1 MNKLKNKL
9 PYYSQTIEQILSEFK
24 TRKDGLNDK
33 EVKNLREIFGKNE
46 IKIKNPIPFWKR
58 FIEPFTDPLTI
69 LLALAAI
76 VSLMVGETETG
87 IIFFIIIA
95 LNAGLEFWQRHQ
107 AENIMDS
114 LQNFLKETA
123 KVRRNGKFRE
133 ILSTELVPG
142 DIVILDEGDAV
153 PADIR
158 LIKTR
163 RLQVNAFALTGESVP
178 QQKSEFAISGNFAP
192 ADQTNMVHMGSN
204 IVTGSGEGVVVG
216 TGMNTIFGH
225 ISGLSMEQDQD
236 QTPLQKELG
245 KMAKKNFL
253 IAIVIMIAMIFAGIF
268 VLDKSWSATI
278 IFAIVVATSMVPQG
292 LPLEVNLSLLLGVF
306 RLGKKKAIVKKLS
319 AVESLGS
326 ASLICTDK
334 TGTLTRNEMNVE
346 YVFGENFEMEIKGEG
361 YLPTAK
367 IFLKTKSKEKQ
378 VFDNGINSNLF
389 AKFREFFNALY
400 FNNHARLAEP
410 DSKHDNYYVIGDPT
424 EGALRVLGK
433 RVGLKVE
440 NFFAEYAE
448 EDEIPFDSDRKM
460 MSTLFVRKNDNK
472 VVVFTKGATES
483 VLENCTHLKDLT
495 TGEIREL
502 TKDKSR
508 EILQKTAKLAQNAYR
523 VLAIATK
530 EISRKK
536 EYKGEEVESKLVF
549 LGCVAMMDLPRQGVQ
564 QAFQVSTQAG
574 IKTIMIT
581 GDNELTAIAIAKK
594 VKLIPEDEKGVFKI
608 TGANLAKIS
617 DKKLVQEIQKAKA
630 GVFSRVSP
638 LQKLRIVKLMKK
650 AGEIVA
656 VTGDGVNDAP
666 ALRQAHIGVSMG
678 KIGTSV
684 AKESAQIVLAD
695 DSYSTLISAIKEGR
709 TIYQNLIKTVKS
721 CYTSNFGELSVVLLG
736 IFFAGKLAGA
746 EPLTPVQILLIDLL
760 GELGPLI
767 ALTFDPLFK
776 DSMKKPPR
784 NTRRSV
790 LNKIALVDIIGTGLF
805 MGGAAFV
812 VFVITL
818 MLTNDSVM
826 ASTATYIMLILVQY
840 LNMLTR
846 RHPDFIFSKYLFT
859 NKYLWW
865 AMGITFAII
874 LGLIYSPIGAMKAV
888 SFKPLSAKIW
898 LYIMGILTI
907 VLVGLEI
914 KKKFINKWTISEYGE
929 L

>member
-1 MNKLKNKL
+1 MKSKNTL
-9 PYYSQTIEQILSEFK
+9 PYYSQTIQQILSEFK
-24 TRKDGLNDK
+24 TRKDGLTEK
-33 EVKNLREIFGKNE
+33 EVVKFRGIFGRNE
-46 IKIKNPIPFWKR
+46 IIIKNPVPLWKR
-58 FIEPFTDPLTI
+58 IVEPFLDPLTL
-69 LLALAAI
+69 LLAMAAV
-76 VSLMVGETETG
+76 VSLIVGEIETG

-95 LNAGLEFWQRHQ
+95 LNAGLEFWQKHQ
-107 AENIMDS
+107 AENIMNS
-114 LQNFLKETA
+114 LQNFLQDTA

-133 ILSTELVPG
+133 ILSAELVPG
-142 DIVILDEGDAV
+142 DIVLLDEGDAV

-178 QQKSEFAISGNFAP
+178 QQKSEFAISGDFSP

-216 TGMNTIFGH
+216 TGMNTIFGQ

-245 KMAKKNFL
+245 KMARKNFA
-253 IAIVIMIAMIFAGIF
+253 IAIGIMIVMIFAGHYF
-268 VLDKSWSATI
+268 LHKSWSSTI

-361 YLPTAK
+361 YLPTADV
-367 IFLKTKSKEKQ
+367 FLKLKSEPKQKFNTKTNLDL
-378 VFDNGINSNLF
+378 FSNF
-389 AKFREFFNALY
+389 AGFFQALY
-400 FNNHARLAEP
+400 FNNHARVGEP
-410 DSKHDNYYVIGDPT
+410 DEKHSDYYVIGDPT
-424 EGALRVLGK
+424 EGALRVLGR
-433 RVGLKVE
+433 RVGLKVADFSAKYE
-440 NFFAEYAE
+440 E

-460 MSTLFVRKNDNK
+460 MSTLFVRKSDKK

-483 VLENCTHLKDLT
+483 VLAQCTHIKDFKTGKISKLT
-495 TGEIREL
+495 PE
-502 TKDKSR
+502 KSR
-508 EILQKTAKLAQNAYR
+508 EILEKVGDLAQKAYR
-523 VLAIATK
+523 VLAIASK
-530 EISRKK
+530 EMPRQK
-536 EYKGEEVESKLVF
+536 EYKGEEVESGLVF
-549 LGCVAMMDLPRQGVQ
+549 LGCVAMMDLPRKGVRES
-564 QAFQVSTQAG
+564 FEISTGAG

-581 GDNELTAIAIAKK
+581 GDNELTALAIAKK
-594 VKLIPEDEKGVFKI
+594 VKLIPENEEGVFKI
-608 TGANLAKIS
+608 TGANLAKLS
-617 DKKLVQEIQKAKA
+617 DKKLVQEIKRCRA

-638 LQKLRIVKLMKK
+638 AQKLRIVKLMKK

-684 AKESAQIVLAD
+684 AKEAAQIVLAD
-695 DSYSTLISAIKEGR
+695 DSYSTLVTAIKEGR

-736 IFFAGKLAGA
+736 LFFAGRLSGV

-760 GELGPLI
+760 GELIPLI
-767 ALTFDPLFK
+767 MLTFDPLFK

-784 NTRRSV
+784 NRNHNV
-790 LNKIALVDIIGTGLF
+790 LNIVSLIDIIITGFF
-805 MGGAAFV
+805 MGVASFVAFV
-812 VFVITL
+812 FTL
-818 MLTNDSVM
+818 KATNDQAMS
-826 ASTATYIMLILVQY
+826 ATSAYITLILVQY
-840 LNMLTR
+840 LNILTR
-846 RHPDFIFSKYLFT
+846 RHPGFIFSKYLFT

-865 AMGITFAII
+865 SMLITMMIVM
-874 LGLIYSPIGAMKAV
+874 GLIYSPIGALQSV
-888 SFKPLSAKIW
+888 DFKPLTSLAW
-898 LYIMGILTI
+898 FYVILILAI
-907 VLVGLEI
+907 VLIILEVKKKIINQWTI
-914 KKKFINKWTISEYGE
+914 KKYGE